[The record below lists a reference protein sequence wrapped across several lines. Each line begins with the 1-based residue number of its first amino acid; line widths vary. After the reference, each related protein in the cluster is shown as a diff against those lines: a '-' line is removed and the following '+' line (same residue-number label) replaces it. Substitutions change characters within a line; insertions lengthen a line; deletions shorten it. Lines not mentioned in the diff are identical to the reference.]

1 MSGGLVMSEYECDG
15 CGACCRTWRVLVSEE
30 DAQREPR
37 IAQESKLLPEH
48 VRSPGWDYLLFPLPF
63 HEGCCFLRADQ
74 RCDIY
79 DTRPRVC
86 RDFAAGSQRC
96 QEARA
101 HAGLDPLQLGSG
113 LPGLPGVTTLTIHG
127 RAAGQTNGDAG
138 AGRDES
144 HC

>member
-1 MSGGLVMSEYECDG
+1 MSDYECDG

-30 DAQREPR
+30 DALREPR

-63 HEGCCFLRADQ
+63 HEGCCFLSADQ

-96 QEARA
+96 QEARKL
-101 HAGLDPLQLGSG
+101 AGLGELLPGSGQPGSG
-113 LPGLPGVTTLTIHG
+113 LTTLTI
-127 RAAGQTNGDAG
+127 Q
-138 AGRDES
+138 GRDVGQVEGRS
-144 HC
+144 GADHIEPS